1 VEKIRFEVVYDLK
14 AEKHLDEINKT
25 MRTRIK
31 KAIEERLMIAPNDYG
46 KPLTK
51 EWKDHRRL
59 RVGDYRIIYKVIE
72 DKVIVFIVDIDHR
85 KDIYE
90 Y

>member
-1 VEKIRFEVVYDLK
+1 LEKTRFEVVYDIK
-14 AEKHLDEINKT
+14 AEKHLLQINRL
-25 MRTRIK
+25 MQNRIK
-31 KAIEERLMIAPNDYG
+31 KAIEERLMIAPNDFG

-72 DKVIVFIVDIDHR
+72 NKVIVFIVDIDLR
-85 KDIYE
+85 RDIYG
-90 Y
+90 

>member
-1 VEKIRFEVVYDLK
+1 MEKIRFEVVYDIE
-14 AEKHLDEINKT
+14 AENNLLQINKL
-25 MRTRIK
+25 MRNRIK
-31 KAIEERLMIAPNDYG
+31 KAIEDRLMKAPNDYG